1 MFKHLSLYK
10 QLVLLIGMLSIVLLM
25 VFGLMAYHYAAGIVT
40 EQVTQNSQTV
50 LEQMNFVSEQWI
62 NSMELFSLSVTTDS
76 QIESA
81 LKELKRTHGLDQ
93 VGAVNTITDR
103 ILFHTASQPD
113 IVRVSLICPYAE
125 LASYYKMWNTYY
137 ILDSSSLQT
146 EQWQEYLNR
155 RSFGVVPLSL
165 KDEVYSNLPEQ
176 NYITFYRNLSVFSN
190 VDDNE
195 SILLITLPEKIL
207 GSMLVAQGDAGDVY
221 FTINENNIPISYG
234 MQEDV
239 VRHFLEENADLFS
252 EVDHAAGFQ
261 DRMFEHERYAVIYSS
276 VNRYGLRTIQLK
288 PYKELLEPLSAL
300 MKRIG
305 VVGAFCLLAVFPA
318 IIWFSKKVLDPLNM
332 LIEQMQRVGKG
343 DFEIS
348 QMSHYTNEIGQIN
361 SHFLQMVNEIR
372 EMLKRVERISNE
384 KAEIEFQVLQQ
395 QINPHFL
402 YNTLDFINW
411 MAIRAHADDIS
422 KAVVRLSE
430 FFRLS
435 LSNGVSLL
443 TIDEELQR
451 IAAYMDIQNL
461 ILKGRIQYSEEV
473 LPEVKKQHIIRLIL
487 QPFIENSI
495 LHGFPDGEN
504 GKICISGWLDG
515 NDIYLQISD
524 NGRGIPEMEQEL
536 ILHEPS
542 SRYGKYGVYNVNKRL
557 QLYYGPEYGVK
568 YLPVRKG
575 TTVLVHIP
583 GKEEV

>member
-62 NSMELFSLSVTTDS
+62 NSMELFSLSVATDS
-76 QIESA
+76 QMESA

-113 IVRVSLICPYAE
+113 IMRVSLICPYAE
-125 LASYYKMWNTYY
+125 LVSYYKMWNTYY

-146 EQWQEYLNR
+146 EQWQEYLSR
-155 RSFGVVPLSL
+155 RGFGVVPLSL

-207 GSMLVAQGDAGDVY
+207 GSMLVAQDDAGDVY

-239 VRHFLEENADLFS
+239 VRHFLEENADIFS

-305 VVGAFCLLAVFPA
+305 VVGAFCLLAVFPT

-361 SHFLQMVNEIR
+361 SHFLQMVNE
-372 EMLKRVERISNE
+372 
-384 KAEIEFQVLQQ
+384 
-395 QINPHFL
+395 
-402 YNTLDFINW
+402 INW

-504 GKICISGWLDG
+504 GEICISGWLDG